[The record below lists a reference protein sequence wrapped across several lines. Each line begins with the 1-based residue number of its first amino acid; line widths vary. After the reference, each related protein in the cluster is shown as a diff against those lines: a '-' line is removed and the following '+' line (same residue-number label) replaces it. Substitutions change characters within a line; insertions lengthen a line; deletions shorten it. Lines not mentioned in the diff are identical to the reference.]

1 MDETWTVRHTLGSK
15 LVDGWPDRL
24 AELSR
29 KWLLDDLDMESRYD
43 PIGNYG
49 RKWIS
54 GQELEMD
61 QTKPNW
67 KTWWNVHTIKWCI
80 VVVMSTWVATLPSV
94 YHILSLNCLE
104 TDQIKRHKNFANLFL
119 FWSAGSM
126 PVRSDRYI
134 PLLIITTIWED
145 LPWSVLALLWSP
157 LCQS

>member
-15 LVDGWPDRL
+15 SVDGWPDRL

-61 QTKPNW
+61 QTKPYW
-67 KTWWNVHTIKWCI
+67 KIWWNVHTIKSCI
-80 VVVMSTWVATLPSV
+80 VVVIITCLATPAKCAP
-94 YHILSLNCLE
+94 YTSLNCLE
-104 TDQIKRHKNFANLFL
+104 TDLIIRHKNFAVLFL
-119 FWSAGSM
+119 FSSTGPM
-126 PVRSDRYI
+126 PVRSDKYT
-134 PLLIITTIWED
+134 PLLISEPFGKI
-145 LPWSVLALLWSP
+145 SP
-157 LCQS
+157 EK